1 MFLFCNED
9 KKKKERLNSVLKT
22 THNLIKKNDIKDVR
36 KNPVYSLIRAMSNY
50 HLYDIVREL
59 YEDEEVTDVQSIYK
73 DIGEHLINS
82 DKLNN
87 SKSFE
92 LGESNINID
101 LSKDAILVCAWNKE
115 RFVNALLNIGQN
127 VGNLFEYDK
136 INHMATY
143 IYPIGL
149 TIVYNGN
156 HSTLSGILKGEG
168 TIQANQTYDLVPTY
182 SFFLA
187 DNADAVIDAGTDKVI
202 FFHHATGKDAGFDL
216 FAFSIADSKTYSWM
230 FMLIAHRKAPFI
242 VGVAAGTVKH
252 PQATFDYSFLVVKV
266 DYICHGFH
274 RSNRE

>member
-73 DIGEHLINS
+73 DIGEYLINS
-82 DKLNN
+82 EKLNN

-101 LSKDAILVCAWNKE
+101 LSKDAILVCAWNKQ
-115 RFVNALLNIGQN
+115 RFVDALLNIGQN
-127 VGNLFEYDK
+127 VGNSFEYDK
-136 INHMATY
+136 TNHMATY
-143 IYPIGL
+143 IFPIGL

-156 HSTLSGILKGEG
+156 HSSLSGILKGEG
-168 TIQANQTYDLVPTY
+168 TIQANQTYGIRAEKALASRIKGNPVTSIRNSELNQNIINNYTY
-182 SFFLA
+182 NELNFYTGNFKAVKAVSKNPSGSLGWSNCFVGEGICLFLLYLFE
-187 DNADAVIDAGTDKVI
+187 DAVPSKAAKAVANSI
-202 FFHHATGKDAGFDL
+202 GFSGL
-216 FAFSIADSKTYSWM
+216 
-230 FMLIAHRKAPFI
+230 
-242 VGVAAGTVKH
+242 
-252 PQATFDYSFLVVKV
+252 Q
-266 DYICHGFH
+266 
-274 RSNRE
+274 

>member
-115 RFVNALLNIGQN
+115 RFVNALLNICLLYTSPSPRDQRGSR
-127 VGNLFEYDK
+127 
-136 INHMATY
+136 MPSSA
-143 IYPIGL
+143 
-149 TIVYNGN
+149 
-156 HSTLSGILKGEG
+156 
-168 TIQANQTYDLVPTY
+168 
-182 SFFLA
+182 
-187 DNADAVIDAGTDKVI
+187 
-202 FFHHATGKDAGFDL
+202 
-216 FAFSIADSKTYSWM
+216 
-230 FMLIAHRKAPFI
+230 
-242 VGVAAGTVKH
+242 
-252 PQATFDYSFLVVKV
+252 
-266 DYICHGFH
+266 
-274 RSNRE
+274 

>member
-73 DIGEHLINS
+73 DIGEYLINS

-101 LSKDAILVCAWNKE
+101 LSKEAKILAGTS
-115 RFVNALLNIGQN
+115 FLLPSS
-127 VGNLFEYDK
+127 VLK
-136 INHMATY
+136 INGS
-143 IYPIGL
+143 IF
-149 TIVYNGN
+149 VW
-156 HSTLSGILKGEG
+156 LSSAKMVDTPQI
-168 TIQANQTYDLVPTY
+168 IN
-182 SFFLA
+182 
-187 DNADAVIDAGTDKVI
+187 
-202 FFHHATGKDAGFDL
+202 
-216 FAFSIADSKTYSWM
+216 
-230 FMLIAHRKAPFI
+230 MLPKINP
-242 VGVAAGTVKH
+242 
-252 PQATFDYSFLVVKV
+252 
-266 DYICHGFH
+266 
-274 RSNRE
+274 N

>member
-73 DIGEHLINS
+73 DIGEYLINS

-136 INHMATY
+136 INHMTTY

-156 HSTLSGILKGEG
+156 HSTLHSLQRITRIVFSSMLAIMESVAGSYIPNRKLRLLFMTVSFPQIFC
-168 TIQANQTYDLVPTY
+168 TIQQV
-182 SFFLA
+182 
-187 DNADAVIDAGTDKVI
+187 DNSCKHISV
-202 FFHHATGKDAGFDL
+202 FD
-216 FAFSIADSKTYSWM
+216 M
-230 FMLIAHRKAPFI
+230 
-242 VGVAAGTVKH
+242 
-252 PQATFDYSFLVVKV
+252 
-266 DYICHGFH
+266 
-274 RSNRE
+274 